1 MKRSLIFVLLALALF
16 SCERMLCTYPYGNRK
31 IDVVINDIPFKTEV
45 YFRIPY
51 TLKTWEWEKE
61 GLRLQQIEILD
72 HNTNS
77 ILQTIEK
84 ENLPHVHKD
93 PIPFIPVFT
102 SDRISHYYLSIQLPI
117 ELSKKIPSRI
127 SHRFIL
133 IDTVSNKEMTVKGG
147 LFSPRINK
155 TPLSISSPVKGDNWI
170 FINQSTNAYHFYT
183 IFFVDGNLWRG
194 ERFAFDNLQL
204 NDQMTD
210 FFEGDPKV
218 NESYFNYRDTLYAV
232 ADGPVLKV
240 VDGRP
245 ENKGDAHDLVFTT
258 MDEYGGNYVIQNIGN
273 GLYAFYAHCV
283 PYKFFVS
290 QGEVV
295 KEGNPIGLLGI
306 SGNSTA
312 PHLHFQITD
321 GPNLLFSNGHPF
333 VIKSYTKVGEF
344 ETGPLTPVT
353 YTNAMME
360 ELSVIS
366 F

>member
-1 MKRSLIFVLLALALF
+1 MKKSLIIILAALTLF
-16 SCERMLCTYPYGNRK
+16 SCEGLLYPCRNRK
-31 IDVVINDIPFKTEV
+31 IEVIINDTPFKTEV
-45 YFRIPY
+45 YHRIPY

-61 GLRLQQIEILD
+61 GLKLLQIQILD
-72 HNTNS
+72 HNTKRM
-77 ILQTIEK
+77 LQTIE
-84 ENLPHVHKD
+84 EEDLPHVHKN

-102 SDRISHYYLSIQLPI
+102 SDEISHYYLSIQLPI
-117 ELSKKIPSRI
+117 ELSNNIPARI

-133 IDTVSNKEMTVKGG
+133 KDTLTNREITVEGG
-147 LFSPRINK
+147 IFTPRTDK
-155 TPLSISSPVKGDNWI
+155 TPLSIASPVKGDNWI
-170 FINQSTNAYHFYT
+170 FINQSTNAYHFYA
-183 IFFVDGNLWRG
+183 IFFVDGKLWRG

-210 FFEGDPKV
+210 YYQGDPKE
-218 NESYFNYRDTLYAV
+218 NTSYFNYRDTLYAV
-232 ADGPVLKV
+232 ADGTVIKV

-245 ENKGDAHDLVFTT
+245 ENRGDAQDQVFETL
-258 MDEYGGNYVIQNIGN
+258 DEYGGNYVVLDIGN

-283 PYKFFVS
+283 PNEFLVS
-290 QGEVV
+290 QGDIL
-295 KEGNPIGLLGI
+295 KEGDPIGLLGN

-321 GPNLLFSNGHPF
+321 GPHLLFSMGKPF
-333 VIKSYTKVGEF
+333 VIKSYTKVGDF
-344 ETGPLTPVT
+344 ETGPITPAT